1 MASIRTRVLALL
13 AAGGVG
19 VGVAV
24 APAQAETSR
33 TTVVAS
39 GLDNPRLLSF
49 SPDGDL
55 YVAESG
61 RGGSGPCATHPEL
74 GKFCF
79 GESGAITRVSPNGSE
94 RRVVTGLP
102 SLGGADDSIGP
113 MDVDVRSGGRY
124 VVSIGLGAHPDF
136 RKNFGSG
143 GAHLGTL
150 LTGRLGD
157 SGHTLLAD
165 IAAYEAE
172 ANPDKTDLDSNPAGI
187 SRRGGGYDVA
197 DAGGNSVVRTTR
209 KGDVSTVSVLA
220 PVPTTSAIT
229 MGTETIP
236 AGFPQDA
243 VPTSVV
249 RGPDGALYISQ
260 LTGFPFQ
267 KGTSSIWRLE
277 SGGKLRKWA
286 TGLTNVTDLAFSEDG
301 HLYAVQISS
310 EGLLNG
316 PMGSLVRVKRGSST
330 HHTVVGGLFAPYGVA
345 IDGDDAY
352 VSTCSVCVGKGEVL
366 RVSLD

>member
-1 MASIRTRVLALL
+1 MASIRTRVLALV
-13 AAGGVG
+13 AAGGAG
-19 VGVAV
+19 VGIAV

-39 GLDNPRLLSF
+39 GLDSPRLLSF
-49 SPDGDL
+49 APNGDL

-61 RGGSGPCATHPEL
+61 KGGSGPCATHPEL

-79 GESGAITRVSPNGSE
+79 GESGAITRVNPHGPD

-102 SLGGADDSIGP
+102 SLGGAEDSIGP
-113 MDVDVRSGGRY
+113 MDVDVRGDRY

-136 RKNFGSG
+136 RKKFGSD

-150 LTGRLGD
+150 LTGKLSD
-157 SGHTLLAD
+157 SEHSLLAD

-172 ANPDKTDLDSNPAGI
+172 ANPDRTDLDSNPAGI

-197 DAGGNSVVRTTR
+197 DAGGNAVVRTTR
-209 KGDVSTVSVLA
+209 KGDVSKVAVLR
-220 PVPTTSAIT
+220 PVPTTAAIT
-229 MGTETIP
+229 LGPETIP

-267 KGTSSIWRLE
+267 KGTSSIWRVE
-277 SGGKLRKWA
+277 PGGHPRKWA
-286 TGLTNVTDLAFSEDG
+286 TGLTNVTDLAFDEDG
-301 HLYAVQISS
+301 HLYAVQIAS
-310 EGLLNG
+310 EGLLKG
-316 PMGSLVRVKRGSST
+316 PVGSLVRVKRGSSS
-330 HHTVVGGLFAPYGVA
+330 HHTVVGGLTAPYGVA

-352 VSTCSVCVGKGEVL
+352 VTTCSVCVGKGQVV